1 MTDYFREAE
10 KLLKPHEE
18 HVGLGLSKMPTGPR
32 VQTRTEPADPVAA
45 QVHATLAVAEQLS
58 RIATALERIAG
69 GQDPR

>member
-10 KLLKPHEE
+10 KLLKPQQVP
-18 HVGLGLSKMPTGPR
+18 VGFHALNPEPGS
-32 VQTRTEPADPVAA
+32 RTETLPADRAAA

-58 RIATALERIAG
+58 RIATALERIAR